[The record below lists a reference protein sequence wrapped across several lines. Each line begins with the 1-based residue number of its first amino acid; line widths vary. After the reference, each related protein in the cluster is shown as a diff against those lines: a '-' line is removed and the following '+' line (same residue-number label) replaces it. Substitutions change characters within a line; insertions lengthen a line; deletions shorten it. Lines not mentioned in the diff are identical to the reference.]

1 MLRRTSINFIN
12 KKLKENNFDIISSTL
27 AKNQSDDFYKL
38 LGFLKKA
45 SVKSEIAYLAR
56 FDRQKLINQRYQ
68 NYKNFYLKKLQKN
81 KFYIVN
87 NKGHLKHLKYL
98 FENENVGFVFR
109 NNIWLLLP
117 DKKILMNQKDKNL
130 FKKIEI

>member
-1 MLRRTSINFIN
+1 MDDPIWE
-12 KKLKENNFDIISSTL
+12 KLENNFDIISSTL

-98 FENENVGFVFR
+98 Y
-109 NNIWLLLP
+109 
-117 DKKILMNQKDKNL
+117 
-130 FKKIEI
+130 